1 MMKKK
6 KEALDDQHLLY
17 ESVTSDVS
25 NKEFQSLLKSIF
37 ELFSQLQTSSEPALC
52 PESLRRAL
60 ASGPLASR
68 RFPLGCLGDAAE
80 CFELVLHRIHSH
92 LSSEDSDQCEVP
104 SCVAHQRFAMRVVE
118 QSVCECGANS
128 EQLPFTQMVHY
139 VSASALTSQCALA
152 ATNHKTMSFG
162 QLLRCAANMGDIRDC
177 PNSCGAKIGICRAL
191 LNRPD
196 VVSIGIVWDSERPS
210 ATQVHSV
217 LKSVGTS
224 LRLND
229 VFHQVSDQ
237 RWASNNTHELVGV
250 VSYYGKHYT
259 TFFFHTKLR
268 VWVYFD
274 DANVK
279 EVGPDWEGVV
289 DKCSR
294 GRYQPLLLLY
304 ALPQPPS
311 PVIQSQYASPEITQ
325 VPRRAITPSPEKPPM
340 GSTRRAIT
348 PTPARALCDYQ
359 NLSVIQKNIFNGNS
373 NNSDSGSVVSNSV
386 SSEHDSYIS
395 RKTVENVL
403 CAQQYQ
409 NLNIIQDK
417 IFRNNNNNS
426 PVVGDDKNGYIS
438 KKQLENIL
446 INNHKKANMLHRSL
460 SADSASQSG
469 SGSPPSGT
477 GSPPN
482 GDGLCVPDHLN
493 QPRRRDSGNW
503 SGDRNSASSSSSTTL
518 DNPYLYLMGKRNGS
532 VPPSPTRNGQYC
544 DAGYDSYS
552 LSSTDSYPPKQ
563 LLNHNLAKIPESV
576 CLSVDCE
583 KLCMEADQ
591 LIEKSKVLEEAHD
604 FETALVLCNAAAS
617 KARSAMDAPYSN
629 PHTMTFA
636 RMKHN
641 SCVMRAR
648 SLYRRI
654 AIEKGGEMAKEV
666 LNNVNGVR
674 HARQNSKD
682 KTSHSRQNSRELIA
696 EKSPPKSIEIYATL
710 PKKKATTLKLV
721 EADIIETET
730 TKIEIQPQEPEI
742 ETKPV
747 QRESR
752 SLFGRSRDS
761 KEKRSK
767 SEDRNKVAKDFE
779 QILANAKD
787 TLKKHKEDKDE
798 KKEKD
803 KSNKK
808 QHKIR
813 RKLLMGGLI
822 RRKNRSMPDLTE
834 AADDAAKTSVPP
846 TLPVTSVDDSSLGMS
861 LNKDLNN
868 GYLSEGHFEYSS
880 SSSTNPNLER
890 SKLMRKSFHG
900 SGRTL
905 TAANVK
911 VPPPPPLRVNSSLT
925 NGHNEF
931 PYQDPIQPYHAP
943 NVSNISTISSNTS
956 MSEDSCQTIITCA
969 VVHQEQSPQQKPA
982 ENGSTD
988 EVDATVRYGSHLE
1001 LPPYPSPP
1009 TSTVHSRQ
1017 ASEDFPP
1024 PPPTL
1029 DLEPLNEQLNE
1040 IQRIQTNG
1048 QQSESQ
1054 PVKGTTSI
1062 LAQLQQRQQMLTKL
1076 KQVQNEQS
1084 EVKYND
1090 TWLKELQNKQFA
1102 LKSKAGAK
1110 PDSPVTMRN
1119 VRDLTSRFESTKQD
1133 RESPKPTSVVRTG
1146 MSGLIDNPPGSNG
1159 CDEVDF
1165 AKSLPKPRFEVTPRQ
1180 IQEEIREVEML
1191 NQTIQQTLNGGATN
1205 EKRQKKKSVS
1215 FCDQVILVATA
1226 DEDQEDDFIP
1236 NPILERVLK
1245 SQNKA
1250 HDEILPAPLPQTQST
1265 TPEEKPQVPDDI
1277 MSLYSVVNKPPKD
1290 QRQNQSQVQVQQPSQ
1305 PSMIPSQSTNLAVNR
1320 QPMYQSPDMVSPR
1333 IPNNLVTYNSYY
1345 SDNSLER
1352 RNNIPVMNDLPPAQI
1367 VPATPYMHVPINAA
1381 IAANASQ
1388 SNSLI
1393 RNTASGYPPA
1403 PSPAQSNPNP
1413 TLNQYNPQ
1421 RYMATPQN
1429 PQNMPSMVYQKVPQ
1443 QLKNIPQGPPYMS
1456 PPYMAPPQQQPM
1468 MHQMLPPNSPQYQYP
1483 PYQRIPPQQ
1492 APMPVQQPTK
1502 PATKKVTFEAG
1513 TKGSDSDVDCVDGPM
1528 PQPIT
1533 NPSNASIPL
1542 TQQQQAIANR
1552 VFNNNQPLKQ
1562 QMPMNVNNNPNMLGI
1577 NKAPT
1582 SLCNL
1587 CRKKQINA
1595 PAIYCVDCDFYMSRF
1610 QSQQTR

>member
-1 MMKKK
+1 M
-6 KEALDDQHLLY
+6 
-17 ESVTSDVS
+17 
-25 NKEFQSLLKSIF
+25 
-37 ELFSQLQTSSEPALC
+37 
-52 PESLRRAL
+52 
-60 ASGPLASR
+60 
-68 RFPLGCLGDAAE
+68 
-80 CFELVLHRIHSH
+80 
-92 LSSEDSDQCEVP
+92 
-104 SCVAHQRFAMRVVE
+104 
-118 QSVCECGANS
+118 
-128 EQLPFTQMVHY
+128 
-139 VSASALTSQCALA
+139 
-152 ATNHKTMSFG
+152 
-162 QLLRCAANMGDIRDC
+162 
-177 PNSCGAKIGICRAL
+177 
-191 LNRPD
+191 
-196 VVSIGIVWDSERPS
+196 
-210 ATQVHSV
+210 
-217 LKSVGTS
+217 
-224 LRLND
+224 
-229 VFHQVSDQ
+229 
-237 RWASNNTHELVGV
+237 
-250 VSYYGKHYT
+250 
-259 TFFFHTKLR
+259 
-268 VWVYFD
+268 
-274 DANVK
+274 
-279 EVGPDWEGVV
+279 
-289 DKCSR
+289 
-294 GRYQPLLLLY
+294 
-304 ALPQPPS
+304 
-311 PVIQSQYASPEITQ
+311 IQSQYASPEITQ

-359 NLSVIQKNIFNGNS
+359 NLSVIQKNIFVSDTNTSNNGN
-373 NNSDSGSVVSNSV
+373 NSEQEN
-386 SSEHDSYIS
+386 YIS

-417 IFRNNNNNS
+417 IFRNNSS
-426 PVVGDDKNGYIS
+426 PVVGDEKNGYIS
-438 KKQLENIL
+438 KKQLESIL

-563 LLNHNLAKIPESV
+563 LLNPHLAKIPESV

-682 KTSHSRQNSRELIA
+682 KTSHSRQNSRELINGISDKA
-696 EKSPPKSIEIYATL
+696 PPKSIEIYATL
-710 PKKKATTLKLV
+710 PKKKVATTLKLV

-752 SLFGRSRDS
+752 SLFGRSKDS

-834 AADDAAKTSVPP
+834 AADDPAKTVVPVV
-846 TLPVTSVDDSSLGMS
+846 PVTSIDDSSLG
-861 LNKDLNN
+861 LNKTNKDLNN
-868 GYLSEGHFEYSS
+868 GYLSEGHFEYS

-925 NGHNEF
+925 NGHDF
-931 PYQDPIQPYHAP
+931 SYHDQSPIQPYHAA
-943 NVSNISTISSNTS
+943 NISNISTISSNTS
-956 MSEDSCQTIITCA
+956 MSEDSYQTIITCA
-969 VVHQEQSPQQKPA
+969 VVHQEQSPPQK
-982 ENGSTD
+982 STAVSSSDAPD
-988 EVDATVRYGSHLE
+988 EVDSSVRYGSHLE

-1009 TSTVHSRQ
+1009 ASSVHSRQ

-1040 IQRIQTNG
+1040 IQSLQRESKQNNS
-1048 QQSESQ
+1048 QSEPSL
-1054 PVKGTTSI
+1054 KGTTSI

-1076 KQVQNEQS
+1076 KQVQNENSNNKDQNGT
-1084 EVKYND
+1084 EVKYAD
-1090 TWLKELQNKQFA
+1090 TWLKELQNKQFS
-1102 LKSKAGAK
+1102 LKAK
-1110 PDSPVTMRN
+1110 TNGIGKPESPILRN
-1119 VRDLTSRFESTKQD
+1119 VRDLTSRFEIAKHNGSLD
-1133 RESPKPTSVVRTG
+1133 SLNSSNRDSPKPTVVRTG
-1146 MSGLIDNPPGSNG
+1146 MSGLIDPPGSSTNG

-1165 AKSLPKPRFEVTPRQ
+1165 VMIKSRVNDSLPKPRFEVTPRQ

-1191 NQTIQQTLNGGATN
+1191 NQTIQQTLNGGVSEVN
-1205 EKRQKKKSVS
+1205 KRVKKKSVS

-1245 SQNKA
+1245 SQIPINNKS
-1250 HDEILPAPLPQTQST
+1250 HDEILPAPLSGDEKVSQA
-1265 TPEEKPQVPDDI
+1265 TPAQKEDSMP
-1277 MSLYSVVNKPPKD
+1277 LYSVVNKPPKD
-1290 QRQNQSQVQVQQPSQ
+1290 QRQNAQVNSQTQPIPSPVQNNQVQSNGII
-1305 PSMIPSQSTNLAVNR
+1305 IPPAMNR
-1320 QPMYQSPDMVSPR
+1320 QPMYQSPDMLPR
-1333 IPNNLVTYNSYY
+1333 IPNNIVTYNSYY
-1345 SDNSLER
+1345 SDSSLER
-1352 RNNIPVMNDLPPAQI
+1352 RNNVPIMNDLPPAQV
-1367 VPATPYMHVPINAA
+1367 VPATPYMHVPINSAA
-1381 IAANASQ
+1381 VQ

-1403 PSPAQSNPNP
+1403 PSPAQNMNGNAAQ
-1413 TLNQYNPQ
+1413 TTQVINQYNPQ
-1421 RYMATPQN
+1421 RYMASPVHQVPPQG
-1429 PQNMPSMVYQKVPQ
+1429 MVYQKVPQ
-1443 QLKNIPQGPPYMS
+1443 TKPLNQNMPPGPYMS
-1456 PPYMAPPQQQPM
+1456 PPYMSQAN
-1468 MHQMLPPNSPQYQYP
+1468 NSPLMSHIPFAHTNVPHPAQAPAYQYP
-1483 PYQRIPPQQ
+1483 PYQRVPQQKIHDSYTPASQITGPPPQPLQ
-1492 APMPVQQPTK
+1492 QQPIQSK
-1502 PATKKVTFEAG
+1502 PLQKKVTFEPG
-1513 TKGSDSDVDCVDGPM
+1513 TKGSDSDVDCVDGTM
-1528 PQPIT
+1528 PQPISNPT
-1533 NPSNASIPL
+1533 NAQIPL
-1542 TQQQQAIANR
+1542 TQQQQVIANR

-1562 QMPMNVNNNPNMLGI
+1562 QQQMINNVSNPSILGI
-1577 NKAPT
+1577 NKA
-1582 SLCNL
+1582 SNLCNL
-1587 CRKKQINA
+1587 CRKKHVIA

>member
-1 MMKKK
+1 
-6 KEALDDQHLLY
+6 
-17 ESVTSDVS
+17 
-25 NKEFQSLLKSIF
+25 
-37 ELFSQLQTSSEPALC
+37 
-52 PESLRRAL
+52 
-60 ASGPLASR
+60 
-68 RFPLGCLGDAAE
+68 
-80 CFELVLHRIHSH
+80 
-92 LSSEDSDQCEVP
+92 
-104 SCVAHQRFAMRVVE
+104 
-118 QSVCECGANS
+118 
-128 EQLPFTQMVHY
+128 MVHY

-152 ATNHKTMSFG
+152 ATNHKTMTFG

-177 PNSCGAKIGICRAL
+177 PNACGAKIGICRAL

-237 RWASNNTHELVGV
+237 RWAQNNTHELVGV

-311 PVIQSQYASPEITQ
+311 PVIQSQYAQPEITQ
-325 VPRRAITPSPEKPPM
+325 MPRRAITPSPEKPPM

-359 NLSVIQKNIFNGNS
+359 NLSVIQKNIFANDSSS
-373 NNSDSGSVVSNSV
+373 NNNS
-386 SSEHDSYIS
+386 ENESYIS

-403 CAQQYQ
+403 SAQQYQ

-417 IFRNNNNNS
+417 IFRGNNNS
-426 PVVGDDKNGYIS
+426 NNNPSNNVPLTDDKNGYIS

-446 INNHKKANMLHRSL
+446 INNHKKSNMLHRSL

-552 LSSTDSYPPKQ
+552 LSSTDSYPPKH
-563 LLNHNLAKIPESV
+563 LVNPHLAKIPESV

-682 KTSHSRQNSRELIA
+682 KTSHSRQNSRELISN
-696 EKSPPKSIEIYATL
+696 EKSPSKSIEIYATL
-710 PKKKATTLKLV
+710 PKKKAATTIKLV

-730 TKIEIQPQEPEI
+730 TKIEIQPQAPENI
-742 ETKPV
+742 AKPV

-752 SLFGRSRDS
+752 SLFGRSKDS

-834 AADDAAKTSVPP
+834 AADDQAAKPAAPV
-846 TLPVTSVDDSSLGMS
+846 LPITSVDDSTLGLNMT
-861 LNKDLNN
+861 NKDLNN

-905 TAANVK
+905 TASNVCVK

-925 NGHNEF
+925 NGHDF
-931 PYQDPIQPYHAP
+931 SYQDQAPIQPYHAA
-943 NVSNISTISSNTS
+943 NISNLSTISSNTS

-969 VVHQEQSPQQKPA
+969 VVHHEQSPPQKNNSTGPSSSS
-982 ENGSTD
+982 ENTD
-988 EVDATVRYGSHLE
+988 EVDNAIRYGSHLE

-1040 IQRIQTNG
+1040 IQSLQRESKQSI
-1048 QQSESQ
+1048 SESQ
-1054 PVKGTTSI
+1054 GNLKGTTSI

-1076 KQVQNEQS
+1076 KQVQNENSNKDQNSS
-1084 EVKYND
+1084 EIKYAD
-1090 TWLKELQNKQFA
+1090 SWLKELQNKQFSI
-1102 LKSKAGAK
+1102 KSKTNNGK
-1110 PDSPVTMRN
+1110 PESPVLRN
-1119 VRDLTSRFESTKQD
+1119 VRDLTSRFENTKLNGSVD
-1133 RESPKPTSVVRTG
+1133 SLNSNNRDSPKPNIARTG
-1146 MSGLIDNPPGSNG
+1146 MSGLIEPPCTSMNG
-1159 CDEVDF
+1159 ADEVDCVIR
-1165 AKSLPKPRFEVTPRQ
+1165 ARASDSLPKPRFEISQKQ
-1180 IQEEIREVEML
+1180 IQEELREVEML
-1191 NQTIQQTLNGGATN
+1191 NQTIQQTLNGGLSEAN
-1205 EKRQKKKSVS
+1205 KRVKKKSVS

-1226 DEDQEDDFIP
+1226 EEDQEDDFIP

-1245 SQNKA
+1245 NANPNNNNVNKS
-1250 HDEILPAPLPQTQST
+1250 HDEILPAPLPSDEKSISQTQSQKEIENNM
-1265 TPEEKPQVPDDI
+1265 P
-1277 MSLYSVVNKPPKD
+1277 LYSVVNKPPKD
-1290 QRQNQSQVQVQQPSQ
+1290 QRQNIQNNSQLHQISPSPVQIPTVQGNGMMMNSNSPINS
-1305 PSMIPSQSTNLAVNR
+1305 LNR
-1320 QPMYQSPDMVSPR
+1320 QPMYQSPDMLPR

-1345 SDNSLER
+1345 SDSSLER
-1352 RNNIPVMNDLPPAQI
+1352 RNNVPIMNDLPPAQV
-1367 VPATPYMHVPINAA
+1367 VPATPYMHVPINS
-1381 IAANASQ
+1381 IAAQQAQ
-1388 SNSLI
+1388 TNSLV

-1403 PSPAQSNPNP
+1403 QSSAPAVQSANMLPNNIP
-1413 TLNQYNPQ
+1413 NQYNPQ
-1421 RYMATPQN
+1421 RYMATPVQQA
-1429 PQNMPSMVYQKVPQ
+1429 PPPSQGGMVYQKVPQ
-1443 QLKNIPQGPPYMS
+1443 PKQMNPNNGSYMPQSYNPMINQIPYQNQAHQ
-1456 PPYMAPPQQQPM
+1456 AP
-1468 MHQMLPPNSPQYQYP
+1468 SYQYP
-1483 PYQRIPPQQ
+1483 PYQRIPQNKMNHDSYTPASQINGPPIQQ
-1492 APMPVQQPTK
+1492 VQSK
-1502 PATKKVTFEAG
+1502 PAQKKVTFEPG

-1528 PQPIT
+1528 PQPISNPT
-1533 NPSNASIPL
+1533 NAQIPL

-1552 VFNNNQPLKQ
+1552 VFNGNPTIKQMSNNL
-1562 QMPMNVNNNPNMLGI
+1562 NVNNINNNNQMNMT
-1577 NKAPT
+1577 KPT
-1582 SLCNL
+1582 NLCNL
-1587 CRKKQINA
+1587 CRKKVVNA